1 MMGAADVVVEKP
13 IFENTGQAVHVAFLI
28 MAQEA
33 TQDAPLRKAIIK
45 AMESVKLDNGQRHWL
60 DQLRGTGGG
69 TVNFEGLQGSEIRAQ
84 CALITQAVKKLP
96 DAQRWVL
103 QAKYG
108 QTDVEDVAAG
118 GNAALAAALTKAV
131 QQVTV
136 QRARLKQAR
145 ASLDVWRERFL
156 ESEGRVMEAVAQAT
170 MRTQYHAAR
179 DDVRDVGFALANA
192 EKDERA
198 ARIACERTSA
208 CGLVDNGKANLGG
221 AAVQRRF
228 VFSAERI
235 AAIDGLAQWFEPMF
249 PNIKPLAITCMLGRM
264 FANHKKIDI
273 SARDLATAFGDN
285 HTKYLRASMKM
296 KNHLRQL
303 EESAIEWLEPLFVDH
318 GISCGI

>member
-1 MMGAADVVVEKP
+1 MGAAGVGMEEA
-13 IFENTGQAVHVAFLI
+13 IFENAGQAVHVAFLI

-45 AMESVKLDNGQRHWL
+45 AMESIKLDNGQRHWL

-96 DAQRWVL
+96 NIEMWVL

-108 QTDVEDVAAG
+108 KTDVEDVAEG
-118 GNAALAAALTKAV
+118 GSAALTAALAQAAKQVAVLRDQMEKARH
-131 QQVTV
+131 T
-136 QRARLKQAR
+136 
-145 ASLDVWRERFL
+145 LDVWRERHL
-156 ESEGRVMEAVAQAT
+156 GAEGRVMRPEAHDC
-170 MRTQYHAAR
+170 MRMQYQAAR
-179 DDVRDVGFALANA
+179 DDVRDVGFALATA
-192 EKDERA
+192 ERA
-198 ARIACERTSA
+198 EREARIACDRTSA
-208 CGLVDNGKANLGG
+208 CGLVDNGRGNMEGG
-221 AAVQRRF
+221 GTRRRF

-235 AAIDGLAQWFEPMF
+235 AAIDGLSEWFEPMF
-249 PNIKPLAITCMLGRM
+249 PRIKPLAIRCMLGRM

-273 SARDLATAFGDN
+273 SARDLAASFGDN

-303 EESAIEWLEPLFVDH
+303 EENAIERLEPLFVAH
-318 GISCGI
+318 GISCKF

>member
-1 MMGAADVVVEKP
+1 MMGAADVMVEQP
-13 IFENTGQAVHVAFLI
+13 IFENTGQAVHVAYLI

-84 CALITQAVKKLP
+84 CVMITQAVKKLP
-96 DAQRWVL
+96 HVEMWVL

-108 QTDVEDVAAG
+108 QTDVEDVAEG
-118 GNAALAAALTKAV
+118 GSAPLLAALTTSVKHVAAMR
-131 QQVTV
+131 T
-136 QRARLKQAR
+136 AMHQAR
-145 ASLDVWRERFL
+145 HGLEVWRDRFL
-156 ESEGRVMEAVAQAT
+156 EAEGRIMQAGAYEAARQKY
-170 MRTQYHAAR
+170 QIAR
-179 DDVRDVGFALANA
+179 DDVRDAGFALAEA

-198 ARIACERTSA
+198 ARIACERMKA
-208 CGLVDNGKANLGG
+208 CSLVDNGRAMTEGG
-221 AAVQRRF
+221 TVRRRF

-235 AAIDGLAQWFEPMF
+235 AAIDGLATWFEPMF
-249 PNIKPLAITCMLGRM
+249 PRIKPLALTCMLGRM

-273 SARDLATAFGDN
+273 STRDLATNFGGSQSQ
-285 HTKYLRASMKM
+285 YSRASLKM

-303 EESAIEWLEPLFVDH
+303 EESAIARLEPLFVDH
-318 GISCGI
+318 GISCSI

>member
-1 MMGAADVVVEKP
+1 MMGAADMVVEQP
-13 IFENTGQAVHVAFLI
+13 IFENAGQAVHVAFLI

-60 DQLRGTGGG
+60 DQLRGAGGG
-69 TVNFEGLQGSEIRAQ
+69 KVNFEGLQGNEIRAQ
-84 CALITQAVKKLP
+84 CVMITQAVKKLP
-96 DAQRWVL
+96 DAEMWVL

-108 QTDVEDVAAG
+108 QTDVEDVAEG
-118 GNAALAAALTKAV
+118 GKAALAAALTTAV
-131 QQVTV
+131 QKVAAERIRMT
-136 QRARLKQAR
+136 QAR
-145 ASLDVWRERFL
+145 AGLDVWRERYL
-156 ESEGRVMEAVAQAT
+156 DAQGRVMLPVAHAAAVFNYQ
-170 MRTQYHAAR
+170 AAR
-179 DDVRDVGFALANA
+179 DEVRDVGFALANA
-192 EKDERA
+192 EKAERG

-208 CGLVDNGKANLGG
+208 CGLVDNGRANTDG
-221 AAVQRRF
+221 ATTRRRF
-228 VFSAERI
+228 VFSVERI
-235 AAIDGLAQWFEPMF
+235 AAIDGLARWFEPMF

-303 EESAIEWLEPLFVDH
+303 EENAIERLEPLFADH
-318 GISCGI
+318 GISCRL